1 MAGSSAEDFA
11 PSWIKGC
18 ELAMPRN
25 NGKSRA
31 NLTSWKPGQSGNPKG
46 RPKQDPKV
54 REILL
59 ARLPEMA
66 QRLVELALNVSG
78 DVPPGVQI
86 RALEAGFDRC
96 EGKPETKVTV
106 SGRID
111 FAHLLAEYTE
121 QAKLISHGTVIDA
134 TPIAIHSE
142 GEGEKPND
150 NNDVHD

>member
-1 MAGSSAEDFA
+1 
-11 PSWIKGC
+11 
-18 ELAMPRN
+18 MPGN

-31 NLTSWKPGQSGNPKG
+31 NLSSWKPGQSGNPKG

-66 QRLVELALNVSG
+66 KRLVELALNVSG

-121 QAKLISHGTVIDA
+121 QAKAIEGQCEVLDA
-134 TPIAIHSE
+134 TPIATHSE
-142 GEGEKPND
+142 GEDENTSD
-150 NNDVHD
+150 TSDLAE

>member
-11 PSWIKGC
+11 PSCIKSC
-18 ELAMPRN
+18 ELAMPGN

-31 NLTSWKPGQSGNPKG
+31 NLSSWKPGQSGNPKG

-54 REILL
+54 REILM

-66 QRLVELALNVSG
+66 QRLVELALNIPG
-78 DVPPGVQI
+78 DIPPGVQI
-86 RALEAGFDRC
+86 RALESGFDRC

-106 SGRID
+106 TGRVD

-121 QAKLISHGTVIDA
+121 QRKLI
-134 TPIAIHSE
+134 E
-142 GEGEKPND
+142 GECEVVEDKS
-150 NNDVHD
+150 

>member
-1 MAGSSAEDFA
+1 MAEASAENSRQTARGKVWGKPFK
-11 PSWIKGC
+11 KG
-18 ELAMPRN
+18 L
-25 NGKSRA
+25 
-31 NLTSWKPGQSGNPKG
+31 SGNPRG

-78 DVPPGVQI
+78 DVPPGVQK

-106 SGRID
+106 SGRVD

-121 QAKLISHGTVIDA
+121 QHKAIEGQCEVLDTTQDA
-134 TPIAIHSE
+134 THSE
-142 GEGEKPND
+142 GENENTS
-150 NNDVHD
+150 NNSGLEE